1 MTFCDFL
8 ARFDRPASSSLFDG
22 LSTAYEHL
30 HRPMDHPLANA
41 LETHAIPEPLS
52 RTPSVR
58 AMTADIGERRSA
70 PNAPSPEH
78 GEAGVGAGVKSGEW
92 EMQRWLPVL
101 GMFFIMIC
109 TVGLQYTFG
118 IMLVA
123 FTSAL
128 PSSSLST
135 LVSVGSGQRSYSRIH
150 NLIRSLKG
158 NLRALT
164 CVTGLQYQWA

>member
-1 MTFCDFL
+1 MNHT
-8 ARFDRPASSSLFDG
+8 
-22 LSTAYEHL
+22 
-30 HRPMDHPLANA
+30 LANA
-41 LETHAIPEPLS
+41 LETHAIPQPLS

-58 AMTADIGERRSA
+58 AITGDTGERRSA

-78 GEAGVGAGVKSGEW
+78 DEQEHAEAGVEAGVKSGEW

-135 LVSVGSGQRSYSRIH
+135 LVSVGSG
-150 NLIRSLKG
+150 
-158 NLRALT
+158 
-164 CVTGLQYQWA
+164 